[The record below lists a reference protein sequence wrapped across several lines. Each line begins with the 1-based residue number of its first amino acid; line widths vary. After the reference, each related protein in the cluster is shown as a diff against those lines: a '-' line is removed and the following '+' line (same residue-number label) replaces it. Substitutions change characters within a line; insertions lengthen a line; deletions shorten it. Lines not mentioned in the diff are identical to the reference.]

1 MKTFMYVIVIIFP
14 LVINAKKP
22 HGLVDGNNQ
31 FSFGLYNEIKS
42 NSNDNLFY
50 SPFSISTAMAM
61 VYAGARNETALQI
74 SKTLKFPADEKFH
87 SDYKRLLTN
96 LDEGAKGSIQLN
108 IANCLW
114 AQKDFKFLDSYF
126 DQVLTNYNSELKNV
140 DFIDPAE
147 REKTRHEINL
157 WVAQKTNERIQDI
170 LAPGTLTDR
179 TRLVL
184 VNAIYFYGDWAYPFE
199 KHATSPKDFIL
210 IGGSKYRV
218 PFMNQK
224 KSYRYYEDDNI
235 KAIEI
240 PYKDDKA
247 CMMIILPHA
256 TDGIT
261 ILDQSFNEKFFRKI
275 SDEFTF
281 EQVHLSLPKFET
293 TYEISLGETLS
304 DMGMPRAFS
313 DLGADFSGMT
323 GKRDL
328 YISDVIHKAF
338 IKVDEKGTEAAAA
351 TAVVM
356 EIAIARPQSD
366 IKIFNADHPFIFC
379 IKDNTTGSILFMG
392 RMMKPEVEN

>member
-1 MKTFMYVIVIIFP
+1 MKTFIYVIAIVFP
-14 LVINAKKP
+14 LVISAKKP
-22 HGLVDGNNQ
+22 QEPVDGNNQ
-31 FSFGLYNEIKS
+31 FAFGLYKEIKG
-42 NSNDNLFY
+42 NSNGNLFY

-74 SKTLKFPADEKFH
+74 SNTLKFSVDEKFH
-87 SDYKRLLTN
+87 SDYKQLLTN

-114 AQKDFKFLDSYF
+114 AHKDFKFLDSYF
-126 DQVLTNYNSELKNV
+126 DLALTNYNSELKNV
-140 DFIDPAE
+140 DFIDPTE
-147 REKTRHEINL
+147 REKTRREINS
-157 WVAQKTNERIQDI
+157 WVEQKTNEKIQDI
-170 LAPGTLTDR
+170 LTPGTLTDR

-199 KHATSPKDFIL
+199 KLATSSKEFIL
-210 IGGSKYRV
+210 INGSKWNI
-218 PFMNQK
+218 PFMNQQ
-224 KSYRYYEDDNI
+224 SRYRYFEDDHI

-261 ILDQSFNEKFFRKI
+261 KLDQSFNEKYFRKI
-275 SDEFTF
+275 SDGFTF
-281 EQVHLSLPKFET
+281 EQVQLSLPKFET
-293 TYEISLGETLS
+293 TYEISLGKTLS
-304 DMGMPRAFS
+304 DMGMPLAFS

-323 GKRDL
+323 GSRDL
-328 YISDVIHKAF
+328 CISDVIHKAF

-351 TAVVM
+351 TAVVVRYTL
-356 EIAIARPQSD
+356 AGPPSD

-392 RMMKPEVEN
+392 RMMKPEVAD